1 MPGKKAV
8 VTLYPVGPANPTTP
22 RTLTFRSDADYVEI
36 GRASKRESK
45 NLFPQTNNALFD
57 SRVMSRNHA
66 KMWAAMDRKLIYIR
80 DNDSM
85 HGTWMD
91 GSKLPVH
98 EKVVIPNG
106 AIIAFGVEVVRGRDT
121 FPPLEVRCE
130 YDWIESSDKSTQK
143 NDVETLQP
151 TNTFCVPDGEDD
163 EEVQILDGP
172 TIEDNSDSDH
182 SNSSSDSDS
191 EDMSVVEIPSP
202 LTSPPMCD
210 QHELTGT
217 QQSPIEV
224 DSEHEEEEQ
233 AQQPLATP
241 RMTPPPAARGASQNE
256 TEEVDNTNHETDV
269 PPAAQFLNEEQ
280 SSKDLNDWE
289 AGQGEESDDV
299 SDDQSV
305 CYSEESSSVSSG
317 PEPDSQYIESAH
329 VETSRPS
336 FEFPGSVLPTTT
348 TTMHTASVPLPSP
361 SDLLK
366 LSYDAFRND
375 PFTPVTSGWSSR
387 STLNDQHAQLA
398 PLMSKC
404 GGARPP
410 YTDGPFCAMQ
420 VPRFVP
426 PNALMSNNEKT
437 LRDGSNEAD
446 MPALQAE
453 QVRWPSHSNEHSRS
467 SGSIPAQYDPI
478 QKGSLKRKA
487 EEMEDFRCTFPA
499 MDDFSVH
506 SERMLSGE
514 SLAMQSHTA
523 VDDHEETSLPDAQP
537 QPTVESLIRSGSPF
551 SNLAPASQA
560 TQDEPPVE
568 EVNERPAK
576 RLKTSGPSTLRAHAT
591 GAVVGAVVGAVGTI
605 ALLASLPQDYFL

>member
-8 VTLYPVGPANPTTP
+8 VTLYPVGPVNPTTP

-45 NLFPQTNNALFD
+45 NLLPQPNNALFD

-91 GSKLPVH
+91 GSKLPVD
-98 EKVVIPNG
+98 EKVIIPNG

-130 YDWIESSDKSTQK
+130 YDWIESSDKPSQR
-143 NDVETLQP
+143 NDIEPLQP
-151 TNTFCVPDGEDD
+151 TNTFCVPDAEDD
-163 EEVQILDGP
+163 EEVQILNGP
-172 TIEDNSDSDH
+172 IIGDNSDSDH
-182 SNSSSDSDS
+182 SNSGPESDS

-202 LTSPPMCD
+202 FTSPPKCD

-233 AQQPLATP
+233 ERQPLATP
-241 RMTPPPAARGASQNE
+241 RMTPTPTSCVASHDE
-256 TEEVDNTNHETDV
+256 TEVVDNTTHETDA
-269 PPAAQFLNEEQ
+269 PPAPQSPNEEQ
-280 SSKDLNDWE
+280 SSKDLHDWE
-289 AGQGEESDDV
+289 ADQDEESDDV
-299 SDDQSV
+299 SDDQSL

-329 VETSRPS
+329 IETSRPS
-336 FEFPGSVLPTTT
+336 FEFSGSVLPTTT
-348 TTMHTASVPLPSP
+348 TTMHTSSGPLPSP

-366 LSYDAFRND
+366 LSYDTFPHG
-375 PFTPVTSGWSSR
+375 PFTPALNGWSSR
-387 STLNDQHAQLA
+387 SALNAPLA
-398 PLMSKC
+398 PLVSKC

-426 PNALMSNNEKT
+426 PNALTCSNEKPSGNGPT
-437 LRDGSNEAD
+437 EAD
-446 MPALQAE
+446 KPTLQAE
-453 QVRWPSHSNEHSRS
+453 QVEWPPRSNNHPRASANTLGQHDS
-467 SGSIPAQYDPI
+467 I
-478 QKGSLKRKA
+478 QKGLKRKV
-487 EEMEDFRCTFPA
+487 EEIEDPRRTLPL
-499 MDDFSVH
+499 MDGFSH
-506 SERMLSGE
+506 PSKIMLSGE
-514 SLAMQSHTA
+514 SLATQSQA
-523 VDDHEETSLPDAQP
+523 AGNDHEETYLPDAQP

-551 SNLAPASQA
+551 SDLSPSSQA
-560 TQDEPPVE
+560 KENEQPAE
-568 EVNERPAK
+568 EMNERPPK

-591 GAVVGAVVGAVGTI
+591 GAVVGAVVGAMGTI